1 MLHSPAARPAFVKKM
16 MDKDSIV
23 NKVLNTLGFL
33 HSAFHLCNNR
43 TKLFPTHMISST
55 QTNHP
60 LSNFTASSAQPTSN
74 ALEQACSRLKA
85 AGLRITQPRIA
96 ILNALIKRS
105 EPATIEQIH
114 LDLKDSACDLVTVY
128 RCLAAFEE
136 LGLVRR
142 CFFHN
147 GTSLYQ
153 IQFSDEPVY
162 HVVSKDGAILETVS
176 PELSAEL
183 RAVVTKVEAELK
195 GRGYTNVTNMVAFF
209 VNAGARQPAAA
220 PVAEQV

>member
-1 MLHSPAARPAFVKKM
+1 
-16 MDKDSIV
+16 
-23 NKVLNTLGFL
+23 
-33 HSAFHLCNNR
+33 
-43 TKLFPTHMISST
+43 MISST

-60 LSNFTASSAQPTSN
+60 MTTFSSPTQATSS

-96 ILNALIKRS
+96 ILNALIKRN
-105 EPATIEQIH
+105 EPATIEQLH

-128 RCLAAFEE
+128 RCLAAFED

-153 IQFSDEPVY
+153 IQLNDEPLY
-162 HVVSKDGAILETVS
+162 HVVSKDGAILGTVS
-176 PELSAEL
+176 SELAKELS
-183 RAVVTKVEAELK
+183 VVVAKIETELK
-195 GRGYTNVTNMVAFF
+195 NRGLSDVTHMAAFF
-209 VNAGARQPAAA
+209 ASSGARQPAA
-220 PVAEQV
+220 VA

>member
-1 MLHSPAARPAFVKKM
+1 
-16 MDKDSIV
+16 
-23 NKVLNTLGFL
+23 
-33 HSAFHLCNNR
+33 
-43 TKLFPTHMISST
+43 MISST

-60 LSNFTASSAQPTSN
+60 LSNFSSSAQPTGN

-153 IQFSDEPVY
+153 IQFNDEPVY
-162 HVVSKDGAILETVS
+162 HVVSKDGAILQTVS

-183 RAVVTKVEAELK
+183 RAVVSKVEAELK

-209 VNAGARQPAAA
+209 ANAGARQPAAA
-220 PVAEQV
+220 PVAEQA

>member
-1 MLHSPAARPAFVKKM
+1 
-16 MDKDSIV
+16 
-23 NKVLNTLGFL
+23 
-33 HSAFHLCNNR
+33 
-43 TKLFPTHMISST
+43 MISST
-55 QTNHP
+55 QTHHP
-60 LSNFTASSAQPTSN
+60 LTNTNVSTPANT
-74 ALEQACSRLKA
+74 ALEQACSRLKG
-85 AGLRITQPRIA
+85 AGLRITQPRIS

-153 IQFSDEPVY
+153 IQLGNEPLY
-162 HVVSKDGAILETVS
+162 HVVGKDGSILDTLS
-176 PELSAEL
+176 PALAQELSAVIAKIE
-183 RAVVTKVEAELK
+183 TELK
-195 GRGYTNVTNMVAFF
+195 GNGYTDITHMAAFF
-209 VNAGARQPAAA
+209 ANAGARQTDPAAA
-220 PVAEQV
+220 QA

>member
-1 MLHSPAARPAFVKKM
+1 
-16 MDKDSIV
+16 
-23 NKVLNTLGFL
+23 
-33 HSAFHLCNNR
+33 
-43 TKLFPTHMISST
+43 MISSI

-60 LSNFTASSAQPTSN
+60 MTDYSASSQQPGS
-74 ALEQACSRLKA
+74 ALEQACSRLKS

-96 ILNALIKRS
+96 ILNALIKRN

-136 LGLVRR
+136 LNLVRR

-153 IQFSDEPVY
+153 IQLTTESVY
-162 HVVSKDGAILETVS
+162 HVVSKEGAILETIPS
-176 PELSAEL
+176 ELAAELSGVLA
-183 RAVVTKVEAELK
+183 KVEADLK
-195 GRGYTNVTNMVAFF
+195 ARGFSDVTHMAAFF
-209 VNAGARQPAAA
+209 ATKA
-220 PVAEQV
+220 

>member
-1 MLHSPAARPAFVKKM
+1 
-16 MDKDSIV
+16 
-23 NKVLNTLGFL
+23 
-33 HSAFHLCNNR
+33 
-43 TKLFPTHMISST
+43 MISST

-60 LSNFTASSAQPTSN
+60 LNSYATSQSVASS
-74 ALEQACSRLKA
+74 LEQACSRLKA

-96 ILNALIKRS
+96 ILTALIKRT

-128 RCLAAFEE
+128 RCLAAFED

-153 IQFSDEPVY
+153 IQLSDEPVY
-162 HVVSKDGAILETVS
+162 HVVSKEGSILETL
-176 PELSAEL
+176 PEEL
-183 RAVVTKVEAELK
+183 AKELNAVVAKIEADLK
-195 GRGYTNVTNMVAFF
+195 ARGFADISHMAAFF
-209 VNAGARQPAAA
+209 ATAGARQPAA
-220 PVAEQV
+220 VAEKA

>member
-1 MLHSPAARPAFVKKM
+1 
-16 MDKDSIV
+16 
-23 NKVLNTLGFL
+23 
-33 HSAFHLCNNR
+33 
-43 TKLFPTHMISST
+43 MISST

-60 LSNFTASSAQPTSN
+60 MTNFTSSAQPTGS

-105 EPATIEQIH
+105 EPATIEQLH

-128 RCLAAFEE
+128 RCLAAFED

-153 IQFSDEPVY
+153 IQLSDEPVY
-162 HVVSKDGAILETVS
+162 HVVSKDGAILGTVS
-176 PELSAEL
+176 SELAKELSG
-183 RAVVTKVEAELK
+183 VVAKIEAELK
-195 GRGYTNVTNMVAFF
+195 GRGLSDITHMAAFF
-209 VNAGARQPAAA
+209 ANSGVRQPAA
-220 PVAEQV
+220 VA